1 MEARTEKNGLVKT
14 ENQKLFTCR
23 KLEKS
28 RRTDVRRMRDSGR
41 YERKELGALET
52 LCGRLVR
59 YLIVIVIIF
68 FFFAERT

>member
-1 MEARTEKNGLVKT
+1 
-14 ENQKLFTCR
+14 
-23 KLEKS
+23 
-28 RRTDVRRMRDSGR
+28 MRDSGR